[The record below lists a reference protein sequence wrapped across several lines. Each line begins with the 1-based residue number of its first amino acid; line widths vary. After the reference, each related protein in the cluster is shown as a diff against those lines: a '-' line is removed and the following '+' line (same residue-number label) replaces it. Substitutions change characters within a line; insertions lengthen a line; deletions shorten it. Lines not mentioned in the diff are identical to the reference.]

1 MKNFLLRLFL
11 ALFLLSLLTVGAFP
25 QNPPK
30 AQFGYIVLPFK
41 NNTDFQGRWVL
52 GADIP
57 RYLSAYMTA
66 KYGVLVVSPVVVL
79 NYLHQEN
86 LPDDA
91 IEDVKFWNDL
101 YRKFGYRYLV
111 AGNVDAFD
119 VSRFT
124 TSTPEIGGY
133 EAFKGEVSVSY
144 DIYDLEST
152 STSASAVRFS
162 KGEVHGEFADRS
174 LALTL
179 LGKPTERT
187 IEYRDLDRVPFG
199 SEDFNRT
206 VIGQA
211 CLRMADD
218 FTVDLETKF
227 PVLRSKEF
235 LSGALTA
242 LGTEITDSS
251 DIVFKGRI
259 VTGSVVFIEG
269 ENTFVN
275 IGSED
280 GVRKGQFVSVYPQAR
295 KEKDTSDVKIG
306 KGMDRKIGELEIEEI
321 RGPHLSLARI
331 KDGKGEIKQKDRI
344 RIRVLE

>member
-1 MKNFLLRLFL
+1 MENHRHRLFL
-11 ALFLLSLLTVGAFP
+11 ALFFLSFLTVGALGQTP
-25 QNPPK
+25 TKP
-30 AQFGYIVLPFK
+30 QFGYIVLPFK
-41 NNTDFQGRWVL
+41 NNSDFQGRWEL
-52 GADIP
+52 RADVP

-66 KYGVLVVSPVVVL
+66 KYGVLVISPVVVL
-79 NYLHQEN
+79 SYLHQEN
-86 LPDDA
+86 LSSDA
-91 IEDVKFWNDL
+91 IDDVKFWDNL
-101 YRKFGYRYLV
+101 YQKFGYRYLV
-111 AGNVDAFD
+111 AGTVDVFD

-133 EAFKGEVSVSY
+133 EAFKGEISISY

-152 STSASAVRFS
+152 SMSASAVRYS

-179 LGKPTERT
+179 LGKPTDRT

-218 FTVDLETKF
+218 FTMELETKF

-242 LGTEITDSS
+242 VGTEITDSS

-259 VTGSVVFIEG
+259 VTGSVVFLEG
-269 ENTFVN
+269 ENAFVN

-280 GVRKGQFVSVYPQAR
+280 
-295 KEKDTSDVKIG
+295 
-306 KGMDRKIGELEIEEI
+306 
-321 RGPHLSLARI
+321 
-331 KDGKGEIKQKDRI
+331 
-344 RIRVLE
+344 